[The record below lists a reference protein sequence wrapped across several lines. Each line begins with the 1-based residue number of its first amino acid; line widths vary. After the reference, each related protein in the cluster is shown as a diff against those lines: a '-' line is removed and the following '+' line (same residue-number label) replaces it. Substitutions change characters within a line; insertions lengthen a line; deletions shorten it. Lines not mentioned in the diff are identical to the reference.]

1 MPTVL
6 LRCRDA
12 EMMGPVCDYISEEK
26 PFGMAVR
33 EMRTNAQI
41 HNEAE
46 ITDDDVEGLGE
57 WLFSDEN
64 CCTDEC
70 CS

>member
-26 PFGMAVR
+26 TFGEAFR

-41 HNEAE
+41 HNESE
-46 ITDDDVEGLGE
+46 ITEDDVEELRE
-57 WLFSDEN
+57 WLFNEEN
-64 CCTDEC
+64 YCMDDCCC
-70 CS
+70 

>member
-26 PFGMAVR
+26 PFDEAVR
-33 EMRTNAQI
+33 ELRTNARI
-41 HNEAE
+41 HNEPA
-46 ITDDDVEGLGE
+46 ITDDDVEGLEE
-57 WLFSDEN
+57 WLFNDED